1 MIIIYFGIIILI
13 LIISIVLIF
22 LEQDRNFIIVHNF
35 KNYYIK
41 YFPQQIFIGFHNS
54 LIRLISNKSI
64 YLVNQYVKFDSYLWK
79 HQSLIK
85 KQFESYHQL
94 NLPKYF
100 AHQNSDLM
108 KYDTSYWYLNFKLFN
123 KIYDSNLVYF
133 PVIKQLLAK
142 NPDIIIC
149 FLSVMEQSKYIP
161 YHRGPYNGLL
171 DIIFQL

>member
-22 LEQDRNFIIVHNF
+22 LEQDRNFIITHNL

-64 YLVNQYVKFDSYLWK
+64 YSVDQYVKFDSYLWR
-79 HQSLIK
+79 HQFLLT

-94 NLPKYF
+94 KECL
-100 AHQNSDLM
+100 
-108 KYDTSYWYLNFKLFN
+108 
-123 KIYDSNLVYF
+123 
-133 PVIKQLLAK
+133 
-142 NPDIIIC
+142 IIH
-149 FLSVMEQSKYIP
+149 F
-161 YHRGPYNGLL
+161 
-171 DIIFQL
+171 